1 MSELLDAANAKQSAY
16 WNGEAGR
23 RWTAVQQSQDRLL
36 GGISSALFEAA
47 APEPGEAV
55 IDVGCGAGDTTLRAA
70 ALTGRALG
78 VDMSEPMLARAR
90 ERAAEAGSPAR
101 FALADATLYDFSAE
115 AADLMISR
123 FGVMFFAEPARSFAN
138 LRRGLKAGARL
149 AFAAWRHPDRNPWLM
164 VPYTAALKRLPPQPP
179 LPFDQ
184 PGPFAFHDDARVR
197 DILETAGFSDVAF
210 TTCEVEL
217 DIADGKGLEEAV
229 DKALTL
235 GPTSR
240 ALSDQPEAV
249 REEVREEIRATL
261 AGRLNAGKVALGG
274 TAWIVRARA

>member
-1 MSELLDAANAKQSAY
+1 MSAILDEANAKQSAY

-36 GGISSALFEAA
+36 GGITAALFEAA
-47 APEPGEAV
+47 APQPGEAV

-70 ALTGRALG
+70 ALAGRALG
-78 VDMSEPMLARAR
+78 VDMSEPMLVRAR

-123 FGVMFFAEPARSFAN
+123 FGVMFFAEPALSFAN
-138 LRRGLKAGARL
+138 LRRGLKAGGRL

-164 VPYTAALKRLPPQPP
+164 VPYEAALKRLPPQPP

-184 PGPFAFHDDARVR
+184 PGPFAFHDEARVR
-197 DILETAGFSDVAF
+197 DILETAGFRDVAF
-210 TTCEVEL
+210 ATCEVEL

-240 ALSDQPEAV
+240 ALTDQPESV
-249 REEVREEIRATL
+249 RADVREEIRATL
-261 AGRLNAGKVALGG
+261 AGRLHAGKVALGG
-274 TAWIVRARA
+274 TAWIVRAQA